1 MGCCFSK
8 GNKGP
13 KKPKIPYDPNSSKA
27 QVYQDNA
34 NSAVEDLIIEKNQIK
49 ENNDL
54 KRRKRDEF
62 VENFCNKNF
71 NLNGTE
77 PSNNIF
83 MKNLNKKMIISK
95 DIITVEEDFIIKV
108 NLDNPNAY
116 YNNFGMNLDADS
128 NDMISKE
135 IYIDDI
141 KVDDSSFEVRG
152 SSIRLQFDK
161 TSNNQTR
168 KVRIIQK
175 IRNQFDDYSS
185 QRLMLG
191 PEGMAVKYLIYL
203 DDDLNLDDV
212 SNKNYTVNKE
222 LNLAYFEG
230 ITTKET
236 EYSHGFINYSKKI
249 DFIIYKYI
257 PELSKDTV
265 QNIIRRKEANKAKG
279 FNIIAK
285 YIKIVITDY
294 GQDIEEIILRKTSN
308 YDSGEYLPGFSIGFY
323 KDTRYEI
330 DIAELNGK
338 SHPYTKINDCI
349 EFNNIKINNNQF
361 MEIHLKYK
369 YYTNEDKNIYRQ
381 ENILLS
387 FLNNSYCKS
396 IIQIPDNYVVIS
408 TNDIYKQSADIKNT
422 YYYQGIINEDKL
434 SELFKLCLEKARW
447 EIEYEYILEAQN
459 NIKKCEF
466 SMNKIFKGGN
476 LKEIEY
482 NINKDG
488 ANLIDS
494 GDQYIFKYENLNTNQ
509 AKLNFKI
516 KVENST
522 SNYYFDGNNEYLTEI
537 PPEQTQFF
545 SNLAGQIVNSDK
557 TDFPDYKK
565 IGKWV
570 YNNIKYNIQLTG
582 AKFTAMEIY
591 KNKQGVC
598 EHFTILYNTLL
609 TAYGIDAI
617 KCSGYAK
624 DITEYNAKV
633 KKRKDEENQNEDP
646 TERHAWTLA
655 KIDGEWVPLDAT
667 WNLFDK
673 KVPITH
679 VFENYGNG
687 HEKIVYN
694 SDNKVEFKRTKES
707 VKYIKN

>member
-13 KKPKIPYDPNSSKA
+13 KKPKIPYDPNPSKA

-108 NLDNPNAY
+108 NLDDPNAY

-191 PEGMAVKYLIYL
+191 PEGIAVKYLIYL

-265 QNIIRRKEANKAKG
+265 QNIIRRKEENNEKG

-338 SHPYTKINDCI
+338 SHPYNKINDCI

-494 GDQYIFKYENLNTNQ
+494 GEQYIFKYENLNTNQ

>member
-13 KKPKIPYDPNSSKA
+13 KKPKIPYDPNPSKA

-108 NLDNPNAY
+108 NLDDPNAY

-191 PEGMAVKYLIYL
+191 PEGMAAKYLIYL

-265 QNIIRRKEANKAKG
+265 QNIIRRKEENNEKG

-294 GQDIEEIILRKTSN
+294 GQDIEEIILRKMSN
-308 YDSGEYLPGFSIGFY
+308 YNSGEYLTSFSIGFY
-323 KDTRYEI
+323 KDIRYEI
-330 DIAELNGK
+330 DNAELNGK
-338 SHPYTKINDCI
+338 SHPYNKINDCI

-624 DITEYNAKV
+624 DITEHNAKV

-694 SDNKVEFKRTKES
+694 SDNKVEFKRTKEN

>member
-1 MGCCFSK
+1 
-8 GNKGP
+8 
-13 KKPKIPYDPNSSKA
+13 
-27 QVYQDNA
+27 
-34 NSAVEDLIIEKNQIK
+34 
-49 ENNDL
+49 
-54 KRRKRDEF
+54 
-62 VENFCNKNF
+62 
-71 NLNGTE
+71 
-77 PSNNIF
+77 
-83 MKNLNKKMIISK
+83 
-95 DIITVEEDFIIKV
+95 
-108 NLDNPNAY
+108 
-116 YNNFGMNLDADS
+116 MNLDADS

-152 SSIRLQFDK
+152 SSIRLEFDQ

-168 KVRIIQK
+168 KVSIIQK

-212 SNKNYTVNKE
+212 SNKNYTVDKD
-222 LNLAYFEG
+222 LNLTYFEG

-265 QNIIRRKEANKAKG
+265 QNIIRRKEENNEKG

-294 GQDIEEIILRKTSN
+294 GQDIEEIILRKMSN
-308 YDSGEYLPGFSIGFY
+308 YNSGEYLTSFSIGFY
-323 KDTRYEI
+323 KDIRYEI
-330 DIAELNGK
+330 DNAELNGK
-338 SHPYTKINDCI
+338 SHPYNKINDCI

-537 PPEQTQFF
+537 PQEQTQFF

>member
-1 MGCCFSK
+1 
-8 GNKGP
+8 
-13 KKPKIPYDPNSSKA
+13 
-27 QVYQDNA
+27 
-34 NSAVEDLIIEKNQIK
+34 
-49 ENNDL
+49 
-54 KRRKRDEF
+54 
-62 VENFCNKNF
+62 
-71 NLNGTE
+71 
-77 PSNNIF
+77 
-83 MKNLNKKMIISK
+83 MKNLNKKMKISK

-108 NLDNPNAY
+108 NLDDPNDY
-116 YNNFGMNLDADS
+116 YNTFGMNLDADS
-128 NDMISKE
+128 NDMVSKE

-168 KVRIIQK
+168 KVRIIQT

-191 PEGMAVKYLIYL
+191 PEGMAAKYLIYL

-212 SNKNYTVNKE
+212 SNKNYTVDKD
-222 LNLAYFEG
+222 LNLTYFEG

-265 QNIIRRKEANKAKG
+265 QNIIRRKEANNEKG

-294 GQDIEEIILRKTSN
+294 GQDIEEIILRKMSN
-308 YDSGEYLPGFSIGFY
+308 YNSGEYLTSFSIGFY
-323 KDTRYEI
+323 KDIRYEI
-330 DIAELNGK
+330 DNAELNGK
-338 SHPYTKINDCI
+338 SHPYNKINDCI

-694 SDNKVEFKRTKES
+694 SDNKVEFKRTKEN

>member
-49 ENNDL
+49 ENNDDL

-62 VENFCNKNF
+62 VDNFFNKNF
-71 NLNGTE
+71 SLNGTE

-83 MKNLNKKMIISK
+83 MKNLNKKMKISK

-116 YNNFGMNLDADS
+116 YNNFGINLDADS

-152 SSIRLQFDK
+152 SSIKLEFDK

-191 PEGMAVKYLIYL
+191 PEGMAAKYLIYL

-285 YIKIVITDY
+285 YKKIVITDY

-338 SHPYTKINDCI
+338 SHPYTKTDDCI

-369 YYTNEDKNIYRQ
+369 YYTNENKNIYRQ

-387 FLNNSYCKS
+387 SLKNSFCKS
-396 IIQIPDNYVVIS
+396 IVQIPDNYIVIS
-408 TNDIYKQSADIKNT
+408 TDNIFKKSQEIKNR
-422 YYYQGIINEDKL
+422 YIYEGIVNEDKI
-434 SELFKLCLEKARW
+434 SEMFKFCFEKAKW
-447 EIEYEYILEAQN
+447 DIDYEYTLEAIN
-459 NIKKCEF
+459 NIKFCEF
-466 SMNKIFKGGN
+466 SMKKIFKGGN
-476 LKEIEY
+476 LNEIQY
-482 NINKDG
+482 NISKEES
-488 ANLIDS
+488 NLVESEDN
-494 GDQYIFKYENLNTNQ
+494 YTFKFENLNKNN
-509 AKLNFKI
+509 AKINFNIKI
-516 KVENST
+516 ENST
-522 SNYYFDGNNEYLTEI
+522 SNYIFDEKEKYLTQI
-537 PPEQTQFF
+537 PSEEYHFF
-545 SNLAGQIVNSDK
+545 KNLANDIIKSDK

-570 YNNIKYNIQLTG
+570 YNNIKYNKQLTG
-582 AKFTAMEIY
+582 AKFTAMEIF

-598 EHFTILYNTLL
+598 VHLTKLYNTLL

-617 KCSGYAK
+617 QCSGYAK
-624 DITEYNAKV
+624 KITENNTKAEEGNN
-633 KKRKDEENQNEDP
+633 EENQNEK
-646 TERHAWTLA
+646 HAWTLA

-667 WNLFDK
+667 WNLFEK
-673 KVPITH
+673 KVPVTH
-679 VFENYGNG
+679 IFKNYDD
-687 HEKIVYN
+687 
-694 SDNKVEFKRTKES
+694 DNIRIIDKNNNPVQFTLTKES
-707 VKYIKN
+707 IMYVKN

>member
-1 MGCCFSK
+1 
-8 GNKGP
+8 
-13 KKPKIPYDPNSSKA
+13 
-27 QVYQDNA
+27 
-34 NSAVEDLIIEKNQIK
+34 
-49 ENNDL
+49 
-54 KRRKRDEF
+54 
-62 VENFCNKNF
+62 
-71 NLNGTE
+71 
-77 PSNNIF
+77 
-83 MKNLNKKMIISK
+83 
-95 DIITVEEDFIIKV
+95 
-108 NLDNPNAY
+108 
-116 YNNFGMNLDADS
+116 MN
-128 NDMISKE
+128 
-135 IYIDDI
+135 
-141 KVDDSSFEVRG
+141 
-152 SSIRLQFDK
+152 
-161 TSNNQTR
+161 
-168 KVRIIQK
+168 
-175 IRNQFDDYSS
+175 
-185 QRLMLG
+185 
-191 PEGMAVKYLIYL
+191 
-203 DDDLNLDDV
+203 
-212 SNKNYTVNKE
+212 
-222 LNLAYFEG
+222 
-230 ITTKET
+230 
-236 EYSHGFINYSKKI
+236 
-249 DFIIYKYI
+249 
-257 PELSKDTV
+257 
-265 QNIIRRKEANKAKG
+265 
-279 FNIIAK
+279 
-285 YIKIVITDY
+285 
-294 GQDIEEIILRKTSN
+294 
-308 YDSGEYLPGFSIGFY
+308 
-323 KDTRYEI
+323 
-330 DIAELNGK
+330 
-338 SHPYTKINDCI
+338 
-349 EFNNIKINNNQF
+349 
-361 MEIHLKYK
+361 LKYK